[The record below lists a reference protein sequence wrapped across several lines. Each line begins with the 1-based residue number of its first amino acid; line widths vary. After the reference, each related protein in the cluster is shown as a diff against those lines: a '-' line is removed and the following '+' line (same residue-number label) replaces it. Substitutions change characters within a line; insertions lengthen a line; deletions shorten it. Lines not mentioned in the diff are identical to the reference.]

1 MFPAVDLM
9 SSLISGRGD
18 LQIVNVRNDGTLPF
32 LPDDHV
38 IEVPAVIGSDGFT
51 VPPIDTLPEEMI
63 GLVSHVA
70 SYERLALDAA
80 LHGGRERVVK
90 AMLAHPLV
98 GQFDKAEKLT
108 DALLAA
114 NREHLAW
121 AR

>member
-1 MFPAVDLM
+1 M
-9 SSLISGRGD
+9 
-18 LQIVNVRNDGTLPF
+18 
-32 LPDDHV
+32 
-38 IEVPAVIGSDGFT
+38 IEVPAVIGSDGLT
-51 VPPIDTLPEEMI
+51 VPPIGTLPDEMV
-63 GLVSHVA
+63 GLISQVA

-80 LHGGRERVVK
+80 LHGGRGRIVK

-114 NREHLAW
+114 NSQYLAW

>member
-1 MFPAVDLM
+1 M

-18 LQIVNVRNDGTLPF
+18 VQVVNVRNDGTLPF

-38 IEVPAVIGSDGFT
+38 IEVPAVIQSGGLA
-51 VPPIDTLPEEMI
+51 VPPIGTLPEEI
-63 GLVSHVA
+63 AGLISHVA

-80 LHGGRERVVK
+80 LHGGRERVLK